1 MTADDA
7 RRQLEK
13 IVDEFGLQVVCDML
27 GGICGDKA
35 THLRKVWKDGRAAK
49 AWDEA
54 GRAFHATEV
63 RVRDFDIIQSKTRA
77 RRTVL

>member
-35 THLRKVWKDGRAAK
+35 KHLRTVWEDARAAK

-54 GRAFHATEV
+54 ARAFHATEI
-63 RVRDFDIIQSKTRA
+63 RVRDFDIIQSKIRA
-77 RRTVL
+77 RRGI

>member
-7 RRQLEK
+7 RRQLET
-13 IVDEFGLQVVCDML
+13 IVDEFGLTLVCDML

-77 RRTVL
+77 RRGI